1 MSAPDE
7 PNAKICRAIE
17 LIYLMCELES
27 SVVFVDHAARVF
39 KEASEN
45 FEELKLRIQD
55 QLRFQSYIEA
65 CPQGC
70 PDNFQ
75 SSQALEQ
82 LSDFAYRVALQE
94 SQVDHLSIAWEV
106 PSFKQDYSRNVP
118 EEGTVALFEIGGIT
132 SLLVTRDR

>member
-1 MSAPDE
+1 MAEPANARKGAEAIASFGQGRSWESAFRNLNQCALESSMVLTRPE
-7 PNAKICRAIE
+7 CRGQAHKLAPKVCRAIE

-65 CPQGC
+65 
-70 PDNFQ
+70 
-75 SSQALEQ
+75 
-82 LSDFAYRVALQE
+82 
-94 SQVDHLSIAWEV
+94 
-106 PSFKQDYSRNVP
+106 
-118 EEGTVALFEIGGIT
+118 
-132 SLLVTRDR
+132 

>member
-1 MSAPDE
+1 MGECISQLESVRPPCHQRVKMDVK
-7 PNAKICRAIE
+7 KIGMTYTPCRAIE

-65 CPQGC
+65 RSHF
-70 PDNFQ
+70 NQ
-75 SSQALEQ
+75 SEAIRYLC
-82 LSDFAYRVALQE
+82 LSY
-94 SQVDHLSIAWEV
+94 LSAGRAGK
-106 PSFKQDYSRNVP
+106 P
-118 EEGTVALFEIGGIT
+118 GG
-132 SLLVTRDR
+132 SLVNSLGSA